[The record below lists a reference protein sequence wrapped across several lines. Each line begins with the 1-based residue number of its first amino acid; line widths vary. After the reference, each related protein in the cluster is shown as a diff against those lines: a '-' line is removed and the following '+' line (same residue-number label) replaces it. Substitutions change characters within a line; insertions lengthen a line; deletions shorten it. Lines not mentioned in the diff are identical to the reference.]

1 MPSKKFSRP
10 LHRITHPAST
20 RDRMIEH
27 SAVPSSRQADW
38 SVMLWVGV
46 SLLLTSVAAD
56 GAPPAA
62 YTREHAIVFDATAL
76 IPPTWWQ
83 VPGVTP
89 MIMTMDPES
98 SDAYRTTD
106 RRELKLK
113 PGQYKFGTFTFDF
126 PFTISLDGKVD
137 FAKSLDQ
144 CVDGRG
150 TQTLTVRCSRTYP
163 HGGKRDNYFQETP
176 R

>member
-1 MPSKKFSRP
+1 MQSKKFSKP
-10 LHRITHPAST
+10 LHRITGQTNILKKTIT
-20 RDRMIEH
+20 RVSCMYVKKAGRPVWFLMGMM
-27 SAVPSSRQADW
+27 A
-38 SVMLWVGV
+38 LVG
-46 SLLLTSVAAD
+46 LAAEA
-56 GAPPAA
+56 APPAA
-62 YTREHAIVFDATAL
+62 YTREHVIVFDATAL
-76 IPPTWWQ
+76 TPPTWWQ

-89 MIMTMDPES
+89 MIMTLDPES

-126 PFTISLDGKVD
+126 PFTVSLDGKVD

-144 CVDGRG
+144 CVEGRG

-163 HGGKRDNYFQETP
+163 YGGKRDNYYKDAP

>member
-1 MPSKKFSRP
+1 M
-10 LHRITHPAST
+10 IWHPAEPS
-20 RDRMIEH
+20 RRQVGWLLWVWAGLSVIV
-27 SAVPSSRQADW
+27 SAVVTEA
-38 SVMLWVGV
+38 
-46 SLLLTSVAAD
+46 
-56 GAPPAA
+56 APPAA

-76 IPPTWWQ
+76 TPPTWWQ

-144 CVDGRG
+144 CVEGRG

-163 HGGKRDNYFQETP
+163 YGGKRDNYYQEAP

>member
-1 MPSKKFSRP
+1 MPPTSISDRLTARP
-10 LHRITHPAST
+10 
-20 RDRMIEH
+20 
-27 SAVPSSRQADW
+27 
-38 SVMLWVGV
+38 
-46 SLLLTSVAAD
+46 SVAAEFGTMKRGWSQWGAAGVLLVLAGGAAD
-56 GAPPAA
+56 AAPPAA
-62 YTREHAIVFDATAL
+62 YTREHSIVFDATAL
-76 IPPTWWQ
+76 TPPTWWQ
-83 VPGVTP
+83 VPGITP
-89 MIMTMDPES
+89 MIMTLDPES

-126 PFTISLDGKVD
+126 PFTISLDGTVD

-150 TQTLTVRCSRTYP
+150 TRTLTVRCSRTYP
-163 HGGKRDNYFQETP
+163 YGGKRDNYYEEAP

>member
-1 MPSKKFSRP
+1 MDFFDMSMKKARLICF
-10 LHRITHPAST
+10 LI
-20 RDRMIEH
+20 
-27 SAVPSSRQADW
+27 
-38 SVMLWVGV
+38 SVMALPN
-46 SLLLTSVAAD
+46 LAAEA
-56 GAPPAA
+56 APPAA

-76 IPPTWWQ
+76 TPPTWWQ

-89 MIMTMDPES
+89 MIMTLDPES

-126 PFTISLDGKVD
+126 PFTVSLDGKVD

-144 CVDGRG
+144 CVEGRG

-163 HGGKRDNYFQETP
+163 YGGKRDNYYKDAP

>member
-1 MPSKKFSRP
+1 
-10 LHRITHPAST
+10 
-20 RDRMIEH
+20 MIAYH
-27 SAVPSSRQADW
+27 AVPSNRQPGRF
-38 SVMLWVGV
+38 LWLCIGV
-46 SLLLTSVAAD
+46 SLCLASAAVQA
-56 GAPPAA
+56 APPAA

-144 CVDGRG
+144 CVEGRG

-163 HGGKRDNYFQETP
+163 YGGKRDNYYQETP

>member
-1 MPSKKFSRP
+1 MLWKKFLRLP
-10 LHRITHPAST
+10 HRITRQASI
-20 RDRMIEH
+20 RERMIAH
-27 SAVPSSRQADW
+27 PSASSNRQPRW
-38 SVMLWVGV
+38 SLWVSVGI
-46 SLLLTSVAAD
+46 LLFESVTAD
-56 GAPPAA
+56 AAPPAA

-76 IPPTWWQ
+76 TPPTWWQ

-144 CVDGRG
+144 CVEGRG

-163 HGGKRDNYFQETP
+163 YGGKRDNYFQEGP

>member
-1 MPSKKFSRP
+1 MQSKKFSRP
-10 LHRITHPAST
+10 LHRITHPASI
-20 RDRMIEH
+20 RERMIEH
-27 SAVPSSRQADW
+27 PAAPSNRQAGR
-38 SVMLWVGV
+38 SLWLWI
-46 SLLLTSVAAD
+46 SALLFLASMAAEA
-56 GAPPAA
+56 APPAA
-62 YTREHAIVFDATAL
+62 YTREHPIVFDATAL
-76 IPPTWWQ
+76 TPPTWWQ

-144 CVDGRG
+144 CVEGRG

-163 HGGKRDNYFQETP
+163 YGGKRDNYFQETP

>member
-1 MPSKKFSRP
+1 MQSKRFLRP
-10 LHRITHPAST
+10 LHRITHPASIRERMVEHPAALRT
-20 RDRMIEH
+20 RQPGWSLRLWV
-27 SAVPSSRQADW
+27 AVPLFLA
-38 SVMLWVGV
+38 
-46 SLLLTSVAAD
+46 SVAAD
-56 GAPPAA
+56 AAPPAA
-62 YTREHAIVFDATAL
+62 YTREHAITFDATAL
-76 IPPTWWQ
+76 TPPTWWQ

-126 PFTISLDGKVD
+126 PFMISLDGKVD

-144 CVDGRG
+144 CVEGRG

-163 HGGKRDNYFQETP
+163 YGGKRDNYFQETP

>member
-1 MPSKKFSRP
+1 MRLKKSLKRR
-10 LHRITHPAST
+10 HRITSLASILEHRMLRISFMNVKRAGWPAWFCVGM
-20 RDRMIEH
+20 MIW
-27 SAVPSSRQADW
+27 AG
-38 SVMLWVGV
+38 L
-46 SLLLTSVAAD
+46 AAEA
-56 GAPPAA
+56 APPAA

-76 IPPTWWQ
+76 TPPTWWQ

-126 PFTISLDGKVD
+126 PFTVSLDGKVD

-144 CVDGRG
+144 CVEGRG

-163 HGGKRDNYFQETP
+163 YGGKRDNYYKEAP

>member
-1 MPSKKFSRP
+1 MQWKKFLRP
-10 LHRITHPAST
+10 LHRIMRQASIRERMIAYPPAS
-20 RDRMIEH
+20 
-27 SAVPSSRQADW
+27 SNSQSRW
-38 SVMLWVGV
+38 SLWVSVGV
-46 SLLLTSVAAD
+46 LLFESVAAD
-56 GAPPAA
+56 AAPPAA
-62 YTREHAIVFDATAL
+62 YTREHSIVFDATAL
-76 IPPTWWQ
+76 TPPTWWQ

-144 CVDGRG
+144 CVEGRG

-163 HGGKRDNYFQETP
+163 YGGKRDNYFQETP

>member
-1 MPSKKFSRP
+1 MRLKKSLRRP
-10 LHRITHPAST
+10 HRITCQASILEST
-20 RDRMIEH
+20 IVRP
-27 SAVPSSRQADW
+27 SATSVRQPGW
-38 SVMLWVGV
+38 SVWFWATVGLIL
-46 SLLLTSVAAD
+46 SSVAAD
-56 GAPPAA
+56 AAPPAA

-106 RRELKLK
+106 RRELKLR

-126 PFTISLDGKVD
+126 PFTVSLDGKVD
-137 FAKSLDQ
+137 YSKSLDQ
-144 CVDGRG
+144 CVEGRG

-163 HGGKRDNYFQETP
+163 YGGKRDNYYQEVP